1 MESERWT
8 RLQTLFHQAV
18 DLAEPERDAFLLGN
32 SADDPSLV
40 ADVKALLDEDARS
53 DFILD
58 RGLDT
63 FAANMLE
70 HGDATPSGSFGPYR
84 IVRRLGEGGMGVVY
98 LAQRKDIGAIAAI
111 KILRDASLSPAR
123 RERFAS
129 EQRLLA
135 QLSHPFIAR
144 LLDADTLADGT
155 PWFVMEYVDG
165 VTLTEYC
172 RAHDVTLAERLGL
185 FRDVCEAVQHAH
197 QHLVVHRD
205 LKPSN
210 ILVTSDGAVK
220 LLDFGIAKQL
230 ESVEGRG
237 DQTRTALRLMT
248 PAYAAPEQIRGGRIG
263 IYTDVYALGVVLYEL
278 ITGRLPFQA
287 REDQDIEAVIAAQE
301 PEAPSVAARNT
312 QRRPSAHLGKSE
324 WADLDVLCLTAMHK
338 DPARRYA
345 TVDALIRDVDHYLR
359 GEALEARKDSVSYR
373 LRKFVRRNERS
384 VIAVSMAIVFAVGL
398 VAFYT
403 VRLAHARNDAVI
415 AAAKAQRVQRFTLD
429 LFEGGDK
436 LAGPADSLR
445 VVTLVD
451 RGVTEARSL
460 DAEPAAQAELYLTL
474 GGIYQK
480 LGKLTRADSLIQLAL
495 NRRQTLLGGRH
506 PDVAATLVALGRLRI
521 DQARFEDAEKL
532 IRQGLT
538 LATAALPPGDPGIIS
553 ATAAL
558 GRVLQ
563 ERGSYAAAI
572 PVLADVVHLSEAAHA
587 SSGEVAASI
596 SALADAHFYAGHR
609 DASDSLNRIVLVAYE
624 NLYGKRHPLVSDIL
638 VNLGATEQERG
649 NYVSAERYNRQALA
663 ITRDYYGPTHFETA
677 SKLTL
682 LGRALVFQNRFP
694 EADSLLREA
703 LAVRERVYGPVHPAV
718 ASTLNELGSIAYQQG
733 RFDDADGWWTR
744 TLSIYRSIYGDH
756 HYLIGV
762 ATSNLATAQ
771 YGRKNYPRAEALYR
785 DAIRS
790 FTETQGPDHLNT
802 GIAHVK
808 LGRTLLKEN
817 RFGDARIESLAGHDI
832 LVKQASPSLSFL
844 QNSLKDLAA
853 AADSLKQAD
862 AAAAYRREL
871 AALTKSA
878 K

>member
-8 RLQTLFHQAV
+8 RLQALFHQAV
-18 DLAEPERDAFLLGN
+18 DLADPERDEFLLRN
-32 SADDPSLV
+32 SADDPSL
-40 ADVKALLDEDARS
+40 ADDVKALLDEDARS

-98 LAQRKDIGAIAAI
+98 LAERKDIGAIAAI

-165 VTLTEYC
+165 LTLTEYC
-172 RAHDVTLAERLGL
+172 RAHGVTLAERLRL
-185 FRDVCEAVQHAH
+185 FREVCEAVQHAH

-210 ILVTSDGAVK
+210 ILVTSDGTVK

-287 REDQDIEAVIAAQE
+287 REDQDIEAVITAQE

-312 QRRPSAHLGKSE
+312 QHLPSAHLGKSE

-345 TVDALIRDVDHYLR
+345 TVDALIRDIDHYLR

-384 VIAVSMAIVFAVGL
+384 VIAASLTTVLAVGL

-480 LGKLTRADSLIQLAL
+480 LGKLARADSLIQLAL
-495 NRRQTLLGGRH
+495 NRRQTLFGARH
-506 PDVAATLVALGRLRI
+506 PDVGATLVALGRLRI

-532 IRQGLT
+532 IRQGLA
-538 LATAALPPGDPGIIS
+538 LATATLPPGDPGIIS

-572 PVLADVVHLSEAAHA
+572 PVLADVVHMDEAAHA
-587 SSGEVAASI
+587 SPGDIAASI

-624 NLYGKRHPLVSDIL
+624 SLYGKRHPLVSDIL

-682 LGRALVFQNRFP
+682 LGRALLFQNRFP

-733 RFDDADGWWTR
+733 RFDDADRWWTR

-762 ATSNLATAQ
+762 ATSNLATSQ
-771 YGRKNYPRAEALYR
+771 YGRKNYQRAEALYR
-785 DAIRS
+785 DAIRY
-790 FTETQGPDHLNT
+790 FTEAQGPDHLNT

-817 RFGDARIESLAGHDI
+817 RFVDARIESLAGHDI

-853 AADSLKQAD
+853 AADSLRQAD